1 MVSKVIRVLWAL
13 PNTVLGALLLPA
25 ALRGGTITLMNGV
38 IEAQGPLLSIVLRRC
53 VPIDGGAAAITF
65 GHIVLGRDVAALEI
79 TRAHERA
86 HVRQCERWGP
96 LFIPAY
102 LTASVWAGLM
112 GVGAYEGN
120 YFERQACR
128 AAD

>member
-1 MVSKVIRVLWAL
+1 MGKVIRFLWAL

-25 ALRGGTITLMNGV
+25 ALRGGTITLVNGV
-38 IEAQGPLLSIVLRRC
+38 IEAEGPLLSIVLRRC

-65 GHIVLGRDVAALEI
+65 GHIVLGRDIAALEI

-102 LTASVWAGLM
+102 LAASVWAGLM
-112 GVGAYEGN
+112 GVGVYKGN
-120 YFERQACR
+120 FFERQACR

>member
-1 MVSKVIRVLWAL
+1 MVWKVIRFLWAL

-38 IEAQGPLLSIVLRRC
+38 IEAQGPLLAIVLRRC
-53 VPIDGGAAAITF
+53 VPIDGGAVAITF

>member
-1 MVSKVIRVLWAL
+1 MGKVIRFLWAL

-25 ALRGGTITLMNGV
+25 ALRGGTITLVNGV

-53 VPIDGGAAAITF
+53 VPIDGGAAAITL

-102 LTASVWAGLM
+102 LAASVWAGLM
-112 GVGAYEGN
+112 GGGAYEDN
-120 YFERQACR
+120 YFERQACG
-128 AAD
+128 ADD